1 MAAEGGGAHA
11 RCVREVSRD
20 VGRAAL
26 TGSAL
31 SIFDVLSSAF
41 GVLAPLY
48 NGFFL
53 GRLGVSAQPLV
64 ACVHYT
70 IIFAVAYLTLADP
83 AAAKEMK
90 RLSNRAEP
98 RQTLATTRAKV
109 EGGRGIIRV
118 EE

>member
-1 MAAEGGGAHA
+1 MCGERACGGGGALGWRGLWLQREVAAEGGGAHA

-83 AAAKEMK
+83 AAAKNKQE
-90 RLSNRAEP
+90 
-98 RQTLATTRAKV
+98 
-109 EGGRGIIRV
+109 
-118 EE
+118 